1 MWAWGGLICIKP
13 YNRSLMHTMQ
23 AMPMDHKCPW
33 AFVVNAHEYDH
44 HGHVV
49 MNHDQ
54 SVEV

>member
-1 MWAWGGLICIKP
+1 
-13 YNRSLMHTMQ
+13 MQ

-33 AFVVNAHEYDH
+33 AFVVTAHEYDH

-54 SVEV
+54 SVEVWEGGSISCKDMAEFFVV